1 MNPSDKIHWQ
11 VVDIRRRNGFY
22 GRDNKTS
29 YAVSLRGLFF
39 PGEVIYL
46 TVNIFAL
53 RPKKIRNYFFPVRS
67 REEIER
73 LNEL

>member
-11 VVDIRRRNGFY
+11 VVDIRRRSTYYSRGCKN
-22 GRDNKTS
+22 S
-29 YAVSLRGLFF
+29 YAVNLRGLFF
-39 PGEVIYL
+39 PGEVIYMA
-46 TVNIFAL
+46 VNILAL

>member
-1 MNPSDKIHWQ
+1 MKYDDKIHWQ

-22 GRDNKTS
+22 AQGCKNS
-29 YAVSLRGLFF
+29 YAVQLRGLFF

-46 TVNIFAL
+46 SVNILAL

-73 LNEL
+73 LHEL